1 MDEHN
6 NCKKCLL
13 MLTQVGQQAVQ
24 SNRNAGA
31 SAEPLSQWHMLWVI
45 YVLQLMYNFT
55 LRLAFWKCH

>member
-1 MDEHN
+1 
-6 NCKKCLL
+6 